1 MVFILINK
9 GVFEPS
15 YEDSKFRILKPQLL
29 LHQPKKSTLSGKGR
43 KTEHMIQHKGLVIK
57 GHPPFLR
64 RHNDL
69 PGAAFSNKA
78 VTTGPYTGDA
88 EPQNECPW

>member
-43 KTEHMIQHKGLVIK
+43 KTEHKK
-57 GHPPFLR
+57 K
-64 RHNDL
+64 N
-69 PGAAFSNKA
+69 STKA
-78 VTTGPYTGDA
+78 L
-88 EPQNECPW
+88 